1 MEEDFYGDGS
11 LDNFISDRQ
20 RLMIMKDEA
29 RKKNKKVRLADFA
42 KKYGEDGYQV
52 DALGEV
58 FRDNKVTGKREF
70 FGNFE
75 GFKPSKPK
83 RIGDTPKSNPIDK
96 EAAFIESE
104 VAEFDGPQPSATTQ
118 MELANYTSLA
128 DDVSAQPTSAGTNN
142 TSTRQ
147 KLNVGPATGRA
158 AMRERN
164 VARFGEERVSYL
176 ERQNAAFQDMKKGK
190 MTKAEFAKKF
200 PKSQTAKRLK
210 IRK

>member
-11 LDNFISDRQ
+11 ADSFISDRQ

-29 RKKNKKVRLADFA
+29 RKKNKKVRLADFE
-42 KKYGEDGYQV
+42 KKYGEDGFQV

-58 FRDNKVTGKREF
+58 FRDNEVSGKREF

-75 GFKPSKPK
+75 SFKPSKPK
-83 RIGDTPKSNPIDK
+83 RIGETPKSNPIDK

-128 DDVSAQPTSAGTNN
+128 DDVSAQPTSAGTNK
-142 TSTRQ
+142 TSTRD
-147 KLNVGPATGRA
+147 KLNVGPARMGRIEKEN
-158 AMRERN
+158 R
-164 VARFGEERVSYL
+164 ARLGDERVDFLKQKQKDFKS
-176 ERQNAAFQDMKKGK
+176 MKKK
-190 MTKAEFAKKF
+190 DFAKKY

>member
-11 LDNFISDRQ
+11 ADSFISDRQ

-29 RKKNKKVRLADFA
+29 RKKNKKVRLADFE
-42 KKYGEDGYQV
+42 KKYGEDGFQV

-58 FRDNKVTGKREF
+58 FRDNEVSGKREF

-75 GFKPSKPK
+75 SFKPSKPK
-83 RIGDTPKSNPIDK
+83 RIGETPKSNPIDK

-128 DDVSAQPTSAGTNN
+128 DDVSAQPTSAGTNK
-142 TSTRQ
+142 TSTRD
-147 KLNVGPATGRA
+147 KLNVGPARMGRIE
-158 AMRERN
+158 RENR
-164 VARFGEERVSYL
+164 ARLGDERVDFL
-176 ERQNAAFQDMKKGK
+176 KQRQRDF
-190 MTKAEFAKKF
+190 
-200 PKSQTAKRLK
+200 
-210 IRK
+210 

>member
-11 LDNFISDRQ
+11 ADSFISDRQ

-29 RKKNKKVRLADFA
+29 RKKNKKVRLADFE

-58 FRDNKVTGKREF
+58 FRDNEVSGKREF

-75 GFKPSKPK
+75 SFKPSKPK
-83 RIGDTPKSNPIDK
+83 RIGETPKSEPIDK

-104 VAEFDGPQPSATTQ
+104 TQEWDGEQPTASEQ
-118 MELANYTSLA
+118 LALSNYTELSK
-128 DDVSAQPTSAGTNN
+128 DVSSAGTNK
-142 TSTRQ
+142 TSTRD
-147 KLNVGPATGRA
+147 KLNIGPATGRA
-158 AMRERN
+158 AMRAQN
-164 VARFGEERVSYL
+164 VERFGEERVSYL

-190 MTKAEFAKKF
+190 MTKTEFAKKF
-200 PKSQTAKRLK
+200 PKSQTAKKLK
-210 IRK
+210 IKK

>member
-1 MEEDFYGDGS
+1 MEDFYGDGS
-11 LDNFISDRQ
+11 ANSFISDRQ

-29 RKKNKKVRLADFA
+29 RKKNKKVRLADFD
-42 KKYGEDGYQV
+42 KKYGEDGYKV

-58 FRDNKVTGKREF
+58 FRDNTVTGKREF

-83 RIGDTPKSNPIDK
+83 RIGDTPKSTPIDK

-128 DDVSAQPTSAGTNN
+128 DDVSAQPTSAGTNK
-142 TSTRQ
+142 TSTRNR
-147 KLNVGPATGRA
+147 LNIGPATGRA

-190 MTKAEFAKKF
+190 ITKKQFAKDF
-200 PKSQTAKRLK
+200 PKSNLAKRLK
-210 IRK
+210 IKK

>member
-11 LDNFISDRQ
+11 ADNFISDRQ

-58 FRDNKVTGKREF
+58 FRDNTITGKREF

-83 RIGDTPKSNPIDK
+83 RIGDTPKATPIDK
-96 EAAFIESE
+96 EAAFIEGE
-104 VAEFDGPQPSATTQ
+104 TQEWDGEQPSATTQ
-118 MELANYTSLA
+118 AELSNFTSLA
-128 DDVSAQPTSAGTNN
+128 DDVSAQPTSAGTNK
-142 TSTRQ
+142 TSTRE
-147 KLNVGPATGRA
+147 KLKTNAVGPAGISD
-158 AMRERN
+158 RN
-164 VARFGEERVSYL
+164 VP
-176 ERQNAAFQDMKKGK
+176 KGYIKTGGKFASLNSVEGKRAK
-190 MTKAEFAKKF
+190 MRLDRLRKLQMRIKAG
-200 PKSQTAKRLK
+200 Q
-210 IRK
+210 

>member
-11 LDNFISDRQ
+11 ADSFISDRQ

-29 RKKNKKVRLADFA
+29 RKKNKKVRLSDFE

-58 FRDNKVTGKREF
+58 FRDNEVSGKREF

-75 GFKPSKPK
+75 TFKPSKPK
-83 RIGDTPKSNPIDK
+83 RIGDTPKPIDK

-104 VAEFDGPQPSATTQ
+104 SQEWDGTQPSASTQ
-118 MELANYTSLA
+118 MELANYTDLA
-128 DDVSAQPTSAGTNN
+128 NDVSAQPTSAGTNK
-142 TSTRQ
+142 TSTRD
-147 KLNVGPATGRA
+147 KLNVGPARMGRIE
-158 AMRERN
+158 RENR
-164 VARFGEERVSYL
+164 ARLGDERVDFLKQKQRDFKSMN
-176 ERQNAAFQDMKKGK
+176 RKD
-190 MTKAEFAKKF
+190 FAKKY

>member
-1 MEEDFYGDGS
+1 MEDFYGDGS
-11 LDNFISDRQ
+11 ADNFISDRQ

-58 FRDNKVTGKREF
+58 FRDNTVTGKREF

-83 RIGDTPKSNPIDK
+83 RIGDTPKPIDK

-104 VAEFDGPQPSATTQ
+104 AQEWDGEQPSATTQ
-118 MELANYTSLA
+118 MELANSNYNSLA
-128 DDVSAQPTSAGTNN
+128 DDVSAQPTSADTNK
-142 TSTRQ
+142 TSTREQ
-147 KLNVGPATGRA
+147 LKTRAVGPAGISD
-158 AMRERN
+158 RN
-164 VARFGEERVSYL
+164 VPKGYIRTEGKLQSVKSVKGQRAKLRLDRLRKLQARIK
-176 ERQNAAFQDMKKGK
+176 AGK
-190 MTKAEFAKKF
+190 
-200 PKSQTAKRLK
+200 
-210 IRK
+210 

>member
-11 LDNFISDRQ
+11 ADNFISDRQ

-29 RKKNKKVRLADFA
+29 RKKNKKVRLADFE

-58 FRDNKVTGKREF
+58 FRDNEVSGKREF

-75 GFKPSKPK
+75 SFKPSKPK
-83 RIGDTPKSNPIDK
+83 RIGETPKSEPIDK

-104 VAEFDGPQPSATTQ
+104 TQEWDGEQPTASEQ
-118 MELANYTSLA
+118 LALSNYTELSK
-128 DDVSAQPTSAGTNN
+128 DVSNAGTNK
-142 TSTRQ
+142 TSTRD
-147 KLNVGPATGRA
+147 KLNVGPARMGRIE
-158 AMRERN
+158 RENR
-164 VARFGEERVSYL
+164 ARLGDERVDFLKQKQRDFKSM
-176 ERQNAAFQDMKKGK
+176 DKKD
-190 MTKAEFAKKF
+190 FAKKY